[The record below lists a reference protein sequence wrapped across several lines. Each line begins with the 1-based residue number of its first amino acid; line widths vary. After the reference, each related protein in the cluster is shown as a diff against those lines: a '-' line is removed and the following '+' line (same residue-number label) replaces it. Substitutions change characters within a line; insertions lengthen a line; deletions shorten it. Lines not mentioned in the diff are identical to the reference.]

1 MTDPI
6 QRFEGSFTTPQG
18 ARFAIVAARFNEL
31 VVERLIAGA
40 LDGLRRHGVADA
52 NISITRTPG
61 AFELPLVCQR
71 LAGSGKVD
79 AVIALGCVVRGA
91 TPHFEYVAGAAA
103 TGCGEVALRSGIP
116 VVFGVLTTE
125 TMEQAL
131 DRAGG
136 KSGNKGLDAA
146 LSAIELFNLGKRLAD
161 QGL

>member
-1 MTDPI
+1 MTDAI
-6 QRFEGSFTTPQG
+6 QRFEGSYAAPAG

-40 LDGLRRHGVADA
+40 LDGLRRHGVSDSH
-52 NISITRTPG
+52 ISVTRTPG

-71 LAGSGKVD
+71 IAGSGKVD

-103 TGCGEVALRSGIP
+103 EGCSGVALKTGVP
-116 VVFGVLTTE
+116 VIFGVLTTE

-136 KSGNKGLDAA
+136 KSGNKGNDAA
-146 LSAIELFNLGKRLAD
+146 LSAIELVSLGKQLAEH
-161 QGL
+161 GI

>member
-1 MTDPI
+1 MSDSI
-6 QRFEGSFTTPQG
+6 QRFEGTFTTPQG

-40 LDGLRRHGVADA
+40 VDGLRRHGVSDA
-52 NISITRTPG
+52 SITITRTPG

-71 LAGSGKVD
+71 IAGSGKVD

-103 TGCGEVALRSGIP
+103 EGCSQAALRSGIP

-136 KSGNKGLDAA
+136 KVGNKGTEAA
-146 LSAIELFNLGKRLAD
+146 VTAVEMARLMEA
-161 QGL
+161 LE